1 MLKICILVQ
10 NFYEIDPRVRRE
22 AEAWIEMK
30 AQVDVIGLRA
40 EDDQRSSY
48 ELNGVHVYTIPIKK
62 KRGGK
67 LRYIW
72 EYLVFFI
79 AAFLL
84 LSQQM
89 ITNHYNVVQVCTLPD
104 FLVFATFI
112 PKLMG
117 ASIILDMH
125 EVMPEFFM
133 SKYHIPEDRKSIA
146 LLKWLEKNS
155 IRFADHVVT
164 INEPIKDLLISRG
177 ILSNKITVVM
187 NSVDQKLFL
196 DQRTSNPNHVK
207 KNFIFMYHG
216 TITFIYGVDLA
227 LKAFSMVASQ
237 MDNAEFWI
245 VGDGTIRSSLEEFVR
260 NVGILSKVKFIGIVP
275 QHEIPALLS
284 ECDVGVLATR
294 QDKFLDLSF
303 SNKLPEYI
311 VMGKPVIVSRLKTI
325 SYYFSEDALA
335 YFEPD
340 NVIDLSNR
348 MLSIYNQPELRER
361 MVQRASYEYANIN
374 WNIMKKR
381 YIGVINR
388 N

>member
-1 MLKICILVQ
+1 MSKICILVQ
-10 NFYEIDPRVRRE
+10 NYYEIDPRVRRE
-22 AEAWIEMK
+22 AEAWVEMK

-40 EDDQRSSY
+40 ETDSRAAY
-48 ELNGVHVYTIPIKK
+48 ELNGVRVFTIPIKK

-72 EYLVFFI
+72 EYVAFFI

-84 LSQQM
+84 LSRQM
-89 ITNHYNVVQVCTLPD
+89 FKNHYDAVQVCTLPD

-117 ASIILDMH
+117 ASIILDLH

-133 SKYHIPEDRKSIA
+133 SKYNISEDRIIVT
-146 LLKWLEKNS
+146 LLKWQEKNS
-155 IRFADHVVT
+155 LRFANQVIT
-164 INEPIKDLLISRG
+164 INEPIKELLISRG
-177 ILSNKITVVM
+177 TPANKIVVVM

-196 DQRTSNPNHVK
+196 GPQSLKPKPHDEKFV
-207 KNFIFMYHG
+207 FMYHG
-216 TITFIYGVDLA
+216 TITFIYGVDIA

-237 MDNAEFWI
+237 MENAEFWI
-245 VGDGTIRSSLEEFVR
+245 VGDGSHRSSLEEFVQ
-260 NVGILSKVKFIGIVP
+260 NVGIINKVKFIGVVP
-275 QHEIPALLS
+275 QHEIPALIS
-284 ECDVGVLATR
+284 MCDAGVLATR

-335 YFEPD
+335 YFEPH
-340 NVIDLSNR
+340 NVNALSNQ
-348 MLSIYNQPELRER
+348 MLAVYNQPEWRER
-361 MVQRASYEYANIN
+361 LVLHASCEYANID

-381 YIGVINR
+381 YLGVFTKN
-388 N
+388 